1 MKDLLSYRG
10 RKSSTMERHYVP
22 VAQWIERFPA
32 EEEVGGSTPLGYA
45 CEKGT
50 DLKVSSLF
58 IVHYALVFSY
68 APEVPS
74 LNSPVL

>member
-45 CEKGT
+45 CEGT
-50 DLKVSSLF
+50 DHKVSSLF

-74 LNSPVL
+74 LNSSVL